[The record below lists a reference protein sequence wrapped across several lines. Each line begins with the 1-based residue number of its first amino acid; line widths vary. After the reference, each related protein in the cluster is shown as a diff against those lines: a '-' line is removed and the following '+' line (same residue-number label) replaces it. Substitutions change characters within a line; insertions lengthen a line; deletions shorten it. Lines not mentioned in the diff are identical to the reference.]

1 MPKPDAISLE
11 LIKFKYL
18 ETSDELIE
26 YLASLRLEASSS
38 LPCMLVI
45 QNIHDYIDERL
56 EDKIEKNQKISQ
68 ISSHFAEAVYYINTR
83 SYCIGLASHVQ
94 IQNEQVFVRH
104 FEEIFYLKRKYL
116 DLWIWKMFWLIYFI
130 KFWKE
135 IVKDRRFEISGGKSH
150 GDLERLIEF
159 KLEDGSLEL
168 TGIKMFDNFLEEK
181 NLNASFQ

>member
-1 MPKPDAISLE
+1 MSLLFQACLSATQLKRNVVYICTKQIQTLPLFVHNMPKPDAISLE

-116 DLWIWKMFWLIYFI
+116 DL
-130 KFWKE
+130 
-135 IVKDRRFEISGGKSH
+135 
-150 GDLERLIEF
+150 
-159 KLEDGSLEL
+159 
-168 TGIKMFDNFLEEK
+168 
-181 NLNASFQ
+181 